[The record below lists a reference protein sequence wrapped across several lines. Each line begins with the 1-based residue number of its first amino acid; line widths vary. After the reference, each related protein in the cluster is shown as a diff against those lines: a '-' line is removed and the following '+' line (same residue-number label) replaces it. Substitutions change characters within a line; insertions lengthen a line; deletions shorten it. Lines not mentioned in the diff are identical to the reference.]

1 MNDVLILLM
10 IGVVAGFISGG
21 VGIGGGIVIVPALM
35 FFLGYSQ
42 HQASGTT
49 LAMMVAPIGLFSAW
63 NYFKSGYVEI
73 KSSLIILTAF
83 FVGSY
88 FGSLLAVNLPAKT
101 LQRIFGILIFGVSLK
116 YIFGK

>member
-1 MNDVLILLM
+1 MNDVLILLV
-10 IGVVAGFISGG
+10 IGLLAGFISGG

-49 LAMMVAPIGLFSAW
+49 LAMMVAPIGLISAW
-63 NYFKSGYVEI
+63 NYYKSGYVEI
-73 KSSLIILTAF
+73 KSSLIILSAF
-83 FVGSY
+83 FLGSY

-101 LQRIFGILIFGVSLK
+101 LQKIFGILLFAVSLK